1 MKDRPFEVSFREQA
15 SNHPKRH
22 WSEDCVMSVGGIGPK
37 NQVEETMKL
46 TKQLLNRRQS
56 MSAIVASALLL
67 ALTAGTG
74 IAQEKKSDV
83 RIGFT
88 PKFLKD
94 DFQTLMLDL
103 SKKAFDA
110 KGFTLVGAP
119 DPNGDIA
126 AQVDALQNMIA
137 NVANVIVFAPI
148 DAAGIVPAVKK
159 ANELNVLVFS
169 IDDSPVGG
177 KVTATVRADNV
188 GAGAQGAREMVKRL
202 QGKTCW
208 SDNSCIVLELQ
219 GALTTPN
226 GLDRSDGFAKTLHEL
241 APKVTLIQRPTE
253 WTADMAADAA
263 QNVLTQNQSLN
274 GIFMASEL
282 MASAVN
288 AQLTAGGK
296 GAPVGNP
303 DSVIRIAIDG
313 TPQGLQLIRAKA
325 LDATVS
331 QPLNAYATKTADLI
345 ELVSHGGKIEAG
357 PRDDGRIIET
367 PVGPQYQLNATL
379 VTTDNVDAPDLW
391 ANKVGK

>member
-1 MKDRPFEVSFREQA
+1 MKF
-15 SNHPKRH
+15 
-22 WSEDCVMSVGGIGPK
+22 
-37 NQVEETMKL
+37 

-56 MSAIVASALLL
+56 TSAIVASALLL

-74 IAQEKKSDV
+74 MAQDNKDV

-103 SKKAFDA
+103 SKKAFAA

-126 AQVDALQNMIA
+126 AQVDALQNLMA
-137 NVANVIVFAPI
+137 NGANVIVFAPI
-148 DAAGIVPAVKK
+148 DAAGIVPVVKR
-159 ANELNVLVFS
+159 ANDANVLVFS
-169 IDDSPVGG
+169 IDDGPAGG

-188 GAGAQGAREMVKRL
+188 DAGAQGAKEMAKRL
-202 QGKTCW
+202 HDKACW
-208 SDNSCIVLELQ
+208 SDNSCMVLELQ

-226 GLDRSDGFAKTLHEL
+226 GLDRSDGFAKTLHDL
-241 APKVTLIQRPTE
+241 APKVKLIQRPTE
-253 WTADMAADAA
+253 WTADMAADAT
-263 QNVLTQNQSLN
+263 QNVLTQNPSLN

-288 AQLTAGGK
+288 AQLSAAGK
-296 GAPVGNP
+296 GASVGDP
-303 DSVIRIAIDG
+303 QSVIRVAIDG
-313 TPQGLQLIRAKA
+313 TPQGLQLIRQKA

-331 QPLNAYATKTADLI
+331 QPLSAYATKTAELI
-345 ELVSHGGKIEAG
+345 ELVSKGGKIDIG
-357 PRDDGRIIET
+357 PRDDGQVIET

-379 VTTDNVDAPDLW
+379 VTADNVDSPDLW
-391 ANKVGK
+391 ANKIGK

>member
-1 MKDRPFEVSFREQA
+1 M
-15 SNHPKRH
+15 N
-22 WSEDCVMSVGGIGPK
+22 M
-37 NQVEETMKL
+37 
-46 TKQLLNRRQS
+46 TKHSLFSARKTSAVLLG
-56 MSAIVASALLL
+56 ALLL
-67 ALTAGTG
+67 STSAG
-74 IAQEKKSDV
+74 IAFAQDKPSDIRV
-83 RIGFT
+83 GFT

-103 SKKAFDA
+103 SKKAFAA

-137 NVANVIVFAPI
+137 NGANVIVFAPI

-159 ANELNVLVFS
+159 ANDSNVLVFS
-169 IDDSPVGG
+169 IDDAPVGG
-177 KVTATVRADNV
+177 KVTATVRADNID
-188 GAGAQGAREMVKRL
+188 AGVQGAKEMVKRL
-202 QGKTCW
+202 KNKACW

-226 GLDRSDGFAKTLHEL
+226 GLDRSSGFSKTLNDL
-241 APKVTLIQRPTE
+241 APKVKLIQRPTE

-263 QNVLTQNQSLN
+263 QNVLTQNPSLS

-288 AQLTAGGK
+288 AQLTAAGK
-296 GAPVGNP
+296 GAAVGDP
-303 DSVIRIAIDG
+303 ASVIRVAIDG
-313 TPQGLQLIRAKA
+313 TPQGLQLIRDKA

-331 QPLNAYATKTADLI
+331 QPLSAYATKTAELI
-345 ELVSHGGKIEAG
+345 ALVSKGGKVDVG
-357 PRDDGRIIET
+357 PRDDGQVIET
-367 PVGPQYQLNATL
+367 PVGPQYQLKATL
-379 VTTDNVDAPDLW
+379 VTSANVDSQDLW

>member
-1 MKDRPFEVSFREQA
+1 MIFAQHLTRRETIRTIA
-15 SNHPKRH
+15 
-22 WSEDCVMSVGGIGPK
+22 
-37 NQVEETMKL
+37 
-46 TKQLLNRRQS
+46 
-56 MSAIVASALLL
+56 ASALVL

-74 IAQEKKSDV
+74 IAQEKPEV

-103 SKKAFDA
+103 SRKAFDA

-137 NVANVIVFAPI
+137 NGANVIVFAPI
-148 DAAGIVPAVKK
+148 DAAGIVPVVKK
-159 ANELNVLVFS
+159 ANESNVLVFS
-169 IDDSPVGG
+169 IDDSPAGG

-188 GAGAQGAREMVKRL
+188 DAGAQGAKEMVKRL
-202 QGKTCW
+202 QGKPCW
-208 SDNSCIVLELQ
+208 ADNSCMVLELQ

-226 GLDRSDGFAKTLHEL
+226 GLDRSKGFADTLKEL
-241 APKVTLIQRPTE
+241 GPNVKLIQRPTE

-263 QNVLTQNQSLN
+263 QNVLTQNPSLN

-288 AQLTAGGK
+288 AQLSAAGK
-296 GAPVGNP
+296 GGSVG
-303 DSVIRIAIDG
+303 DAESVIRIAIDG
-313 TPQGLQLIRAKA
+313 TPQGLQLIRDKA

-331 QPLNAYATKTADLI
+331 QPLSAYATKTAELI
-345 ELVSHGGKIEAG
+345 EQVSGGGTIEVG
-357 PRDDGRIIET
+357 PRDDGQVIET
-367 PVGPQYQLNATL
+367 PVGPQYQLKATL
-379 VTTDNVDAPDLW
+379 VTSENVDSPDLW
-391 ANKVGK
+391 ANKLGN